1 MTTEAERQAANVTP
15 PMASATPAEGV
26 TALATSTT
34 SATFDLDSYP
44 EFFGRYVDLKADG
57 GKIYVVFDNDSTGS
71 INESTTGASISA
83 ATTEATCWPITDGET
98 LSVRLEKTTHRYLHV
113 KAASGTPTL
122 RIRTSSPRGP
132 RT

>member
-1 MTTEAERQAANVTP
+1 
-15 PMASATPAEGV
+15 MASTTPAEGV
-26 TALATSTT
+26 TALSTSTA
-34 SATFDLDSYP
+34 SATHDLNSYP

-57 GKIYVVFDNDSTGS
+57 GKIYVVFDTDSTGS
-71 INESTTGASISA
+71 INEATTGATVA
-83 ATTEATCWPITDGET
+83 TATTEATCWPIADGET